1 MNVVTN
7 PSGMNGAS
15 PTGDTRFGKTFLA
28 LFGLGLLGV
37 LTLIPMIMSQLDALP
52 PELAA
57 LPTPVVALL
66 SLLNP
71 IILLAIAVAVGTLL
85 AHRVGLRSLTAEKV
99 RLGTAPSTGSGHAV
113 WPNLRP
119 HVPLAFVAGLV
130 FAFVV
135 VGLDQLMDPFANA
148 EIIGEMPNEG
158 NPFMQLLLGL
168 LYGGITEELL
178 LRWGF
183 MSLLV
188 WLGWRVLQRG
198 EGAPRPAIMWTAIIL
213 AAILFG
219 VGHLPA
225 LAGIVVLTPLLIFRT
240 ILLNALGGLLFGW
253 LFWRRNLET
262 AMVAHAA
269 GHVGFFIVN
278 MAVLVIGG

>member
-1 MNVVTN
+1 MNLTTN
-7 PSGMNGAS
+7 AS
-15 PTGDTRFGKTFLA
+15 DHLVGSDYPTRFGKTFLA

-37 LTLIPMIMSQLDALP
+37 LSLIPLIMTQLDALP
-52 PELAA
+52 PEMAA
-57 LPTPVVALL
+57 MPTPVVVLL

-71 IILLAIAVAVGTLL
+71 AILLAIAVAVGTPL
-85 AHRVGLRSLTAEKV
+85 AHRVGLRSLVAEKV
-99 RLGTAPSTGSGHAV
+99 RVGTAV

-119 HVPLAFVAGLV
+119 HLPLAFVSGLI
-130 FAFVV
+130 FAVVV
-135 VGLDQLMDPFANA
+135 VGLDRLMDPFANA
-148 EIIGEMPNEG
+148 EMIGEMPNEG
-158 NPFMQLLLGL
+158 NPFAQLLLGL
-168 LYGGITEELL
+168 FYGGITEELL
-178 LRWGF
+178 LRWGV

-198 EGAPRPAIMWTAIIL
+198 KGSPRPVLMWAAIIL

-219 VGHLPA
+219 IGHLPA

-240 ILLNALGGLLFGW
+240 ILLNALGGLIFGW

-269 GHVGFFIVN
+269 THVGFFIITMV
-278 MAVLVIGG
+278 ALVIGG

>member
-1 MNVVTN
+1 MNLTTN
-7 PSGMNGAS
+7 AS
-15 PTGDTRFGKTFLA
+15 DHLVGSDYPTRFGKTFLA

-37 LTLIPMIMSQLDALP
+37 LSLIPLIMTQLDALP
-52 PELAA
+52 PEMAA
-57 LPTPVVALL
+57 MPTPVVVLL

-71 IILLAIAVAVGTLL
+71 AILLAIAVAVGTPL
-85 AHRVGLRSLTAEKV
+85 AHRVGLRSLVAEKV
-99 RLGTAPSTGSGHAV
+99 RVGTAV

-119 HVPLAFVAGLV
+119 HLPLAFVSGLI
-130 FAFVV
+130 FAVVV
-135 VGLDQLMDPFANA
+135 VGLDRLMDPFANA
-148 EIIGEMPNEG
+148 EMIGEMPNEG
-158 NPFMQLLLGL
+158 NPFAQLLLGL
-168 LYGGITEELL
+168 FYGGITEELL
-178 LRWGF
+178 LRWGV

-198 EGAPRPAIMWTAIIL
+198 KGTPRPVLMWAAIIL

-219 VGHLPA
+219 IGHLPA

-240 ILLNALGGLLFGW
+240 ILLNALGGLIFGW

-269 GHVGFFIVN
+269 THVGFFIITMV
-278 MAVLVIGG
+278 ALVIGG